1 MNYIVAVSG
10 GVDSVVLL
18 DMLSRTEHKLIV
30 AHVDHGIRGKESAA
44 DARFVKEL
52 ANKYRLPF
60 VSTELQL
67 GSHASEE
74 SARRARYTFLF
85 DQAATYNAQVV
96 TAHHR
101 DDMIETIA
109 LNLERG
115 TGWRGLAVLGR
126 SDIRRPLLALSKQ
139 QLYSY
144 ALEHRLEWVEDATN
158 QTDKYLRNRLR
169 RRLGREHSTLLAP
182 RLSALRSRQ
191 LQLRRDIDREV
202 TRVLERSSGSR
213 YFVSQLDES
222 TAEELLG
229 KEIEQRLF
237 LIPFRQ

>member
-169 RRLGREHSTLLAP
+169 RRLGRE
-182 RLSALRSRQ
+182 Q
-191 LQLRRDIDREV
+191 QRRRIGRRMGGTDGKAGRGGC
-202 TRVLERSSGSR
+202 ERKAGRAKEGSGHDDSWCP
-213 YFVSQLDES
+213 V
-222 TAEELLG
+222 
-229 KEIEQRLF
+229 
-237 LIPFRQ
+237 